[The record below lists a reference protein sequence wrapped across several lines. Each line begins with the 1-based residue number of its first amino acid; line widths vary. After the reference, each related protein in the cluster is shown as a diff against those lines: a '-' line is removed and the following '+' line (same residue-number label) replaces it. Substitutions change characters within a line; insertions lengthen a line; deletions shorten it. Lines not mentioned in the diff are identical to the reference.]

1 MSKACYI
8 MMDQPDLNIGIFW
21 LVFEAKFSKQ
31 SIDFASGQIK
41 VIIRVGLV
49 LV

>member
-8 MMDQPDLNIGIFW
+8 MMDQPDLNIDIFW
-21 LVFEAKFSKQ
+21 LLFEAKQ
-31 SIDFASGQIK
+31 SIDFVSGQIK
-41 VIIRVGLV
+41 VIIWVGLV

>member
-21 LVFEAKFSKQ
+21 LVFEAKFSNRALTLLQVKLK
-31 SIDFASGQIK
+31 S
-41 VIIRVGLV
+41 
-49 LV
+49 